1 MSTLTKRFLV
11 GFGIVA
17 ALCVI
22 WGTAVDFS
30 LLRLIFKPI
39 PVLCMAVWV
48 YIGKKDSYDIQ
59 IFRGLVLC
67 ALGDL
72 LLEVGEKTFLAGVL
86 AFLFGHLF
94 YTSAFLKRT
103 RVLGIPYALP
113 FALWGILVYLFLMPH
128 LGSMTIPVGFYIA
141 VICTMMWR
149 ASILKMWSA
158 GAGALLFGLS
168 DTLLAINRWY
178 APVPAASY
186 LIIILY
192 WAGQVGIGKS
202 VERQIISAR

>member
-1 MSTLTKRFLV
+1 MSSLTKRFLV

-22 WGTAVDFS
+22 WGTAVDFN
-30 LLRLIFKPI
+30 LVRLIFKPI
-39 PVLCMAVWV
+39 PVLCIAVWV

-86 AFLFGHLF
+86 AFLFGQLF
-94 YTSAFLKRT
+94 YASAFLRHTRT
-103 RVLGIPYALP
+103 LRLPYAIP
-113 FALWGILVYLFLMPH
+113 FALWGILVYSLLMPY
-128 LGSMTIPVGFYIA
+128 LGPMTVPVAIYIV
-141 VICTMMWR
+141 VICVTMWR
-149 ASILKMWSA
+149 AVAMKKWTA
-158 GAGALLFGLS
+158 GLGAVLFGLS
-168 DTLLAINRWY
+168 DSLLAINRWY
-178 APVPAASY
+178 GPVPAEAY
-186 LIIILY
+186 IIIHLY

-202 VERQIISAR
+202 VEG